1 MLVKLW
7 KDVAFSIKYKS
18 ISECPSGMMTAGTQ
32 RWEATLE
39 AGCKGKM
46 LMPAVVY

>member
-18 ISECPSGMMTAGTQ
+18 INECPLEMVTAGT
-32 RWEATLE
+32 
-39 AGCKGKM
+39 
-46 LMPAVVY
+46 